1 MKAEEI
7 RIGGCYSNGDF
18 GRRWCVWQVVD
29 ITDTHVTGSSPEET
43 VRFRIVVGENRRT
56 YRTLSRSE
64 FANQVRYEVT
74 LVENTWQ
81 RLEE

>member
-29 ITDTHVTGSSPEET
+29 ITSSNDDHPEET
-43 VRFRIVVGENRRT
+43 VRFRIVVGENRRK
-56 YRTLSRSE
+56 YRTLNRTE

>member
-29 ITDTHVTGSSPEET
+29 ITSSNDDDPEET
-43 VRFRIVVGENRRT
+43 VRFRIVVGENRRI
-56 YRTLSRSE
+56 YRTLNRTE

>member
-1 MKAEEI
+1 MKPEEI

-29 ITDTHVTGSSPEET
+29 ITSSDGDAPDET
-43 VRFRIVVGENRRT
+43 VRFRIVVGENRRK
-56 YRTLSRSE
+56 YRILNRTE

-81 RLEE
+81 RLDE

>member
-29 ITDTHVTGSSPEET
+29 IACSNDDDPEET
-43 VRFRIVVGENRRT
+43 VRFRIVVGENRRK
-56 YRTLSRSE
+56 YRTLNRTE

-81 RLEE
+81 RLDE